1 MTLKMKGSFLRNTYN
16 KEESG
21 KYLQAQCGIMGKLFL
36 TPNCE
41 HIIKSQHKF
50 LHNYVF
56 TKAKKNTQQLWKFSL
71 NIVNKCTHIKH
82 FRLIWNL
89 NREKRNYNYIC
100 DIARLNWNRKRES
113 SMFMSK
119 RVTIQI
125 NADCINIRE
134 EILVCFLDRLHL
146 IVSPKLNQRA

>member
-1 MTLKMKGSFLRNTYN
+1 MKGSFLRNTYN

-56 TKAKKNTQQLWKFSL
+56 TKAKKNTQQL
-71 NIVNKCTHIKH
+71 
-82 FRLIWNL
+82 
-89 NREKRNYNYIC
+89 
-100 DIARLNWNRKRES
+100 
-113 SMFMSK
+113 
-119 RVTIQI
+119 
-125 NADCINIRE
+125 
-134 EILVCFLDRLHL
+134 
-146 IVSPKLNQRA
+146 